1 MAKDFVFVSVTLS
14 HLEWKS
20 GRKRMGPLASQE
32 VEGREERMEEMKVE
46 WRERR
51 SEGTPTSSWSLVTK
65 VTLGEEETR
74 EVREIWE
81 EESSCGREEEEKEGL
96 GKAAPIAG
104 KPLELTV
111 HSGGFDRLNLN
122 IRTTKSESE
131 TKKIKKAVAYIK
143 DKYQVHA

>member
-1 MAKDFVFVSVTLS
+1 MAKDFVFVSMTLS

-20 GRKRMGPLASQE
+20 GRKRMGPLAIQE

-81 EESSCGREEEEKEGL
+81 EESNCGREEEEKEGL
-96 GKAAPIAG
+96 GKVTPIAG
-104 KPLELTV
+104 KPL
-111 HSGGFDRLNLN
+111 
-122 IRTTKSESE
+122 
-131 TKKIKKAVAYIK
+131 
-143 DKYQVHA
+143 

>member
-1 MAKDFVFVSVTLS
+1 
-14 HLEWKS
+14 
-20 GRKRMGPLASQE
+20 MGPLASQE

-65 VTLGEEETR
+65 VTLGKEETR

-81 EESSCGREEEEKEGL
+81 EESNCGREEEEKEGL

-104 KPLELTV
+104 KPL
-111 HSGGFDRLNLN
+111 
-122 IRTTKSESE
+122 
-131 TKKIKKAVAYIK
+131 
-143 DKYQVHA
+143 